1 MSSPRPLQDVCPRK
15 NRQALI
21 RRIHFRRTVFSHGAW
36 TEGAWCSWVEVVRL
50 FAISIFIEAWRR
62 KYNDK
67 QPKKGL
73 GGLVEKIRIREVS
86 FRSLFGQRR
95 QLDLQAMEAEAVT
108 MGAQAARA
116 VWTYEA
122 LGFPRAGD
130 YSLVL
135 FR

>member
-1 MSSPRPLQDVCPRK
+1 MNGRLAKRQNPSSLSATDAGSGTGVSVSSVMS
-15 NRQALI
+15 
-21 RRIHFRRTVFSHGAW
+21 
-36 TEGAWCSWVEVVRL
+36 

-86 FRSLFGQRR
+86 FRSLFRQRR

>member
-1 MSSPRPLQDVCPRK
+1 MKTLCE
-15 NRQALI
+15 
-21 RRIHFRRTVFSHGAW
+21 W
-36 TEGAWCSWVEVVRL
+36 
-50 FAISIFIEAWRR
+50 
-62 KYNDK
+62 
-67 QPKKGL
+67 
-73 GGLVEKIRIREVS
+73 GGLARAYRD
-86 FRSLFGQRR
+86 FPQGATLQGRSR
-95 QLDLQAMEAEAVT
+95 QLDLQAMEAEAVTVT